1 MEDTSYLAR
10 VLKHPQFV
18 LNQNF
23 ILHPF
28 ASLNTSKKIIKNN
41 LPLFDCVS
49 RLTGNTQEN
58 LKSFFNDISKNTE
71 LDEHLASKFVEYNKY
86 IQTAD
91 IEFTKL
97 AQENP
102 AGRLN
107 RPSQANAGFF
117 LYMLVRS
124 IKPEFFVETGVSAGE
139 SSTYIL
145 QAMHDNNFGKLYSI
159 DVPSVFVPKG
169 MTTIT
174 PEGKTSGWAVPDNL
188 KDRWELNLGKS
199 EELLPDILRKLEKID
214 IFFHDIM
221 HSYEHMMF
229 EYTESWDFIK
239 ENGLLLSD
247 DIVVMNG
254 RGHSPFIDF
263 ANLKQKQIAIYNVL
277 GGIKK

>member
-1 MEDTSYLAR
+1 M
-10 VLKHPQFV
+10 
-18 LNQNF
+18 N
-23 ILHPF
+23 
-28 ASLNTSKKIIKNN
+28 
-41 LPLFDCVS
+41 
-49 RLTGNTQEN
+49 
-58 LKSFFNDISKNTE
+58 
-71 LDEHLASKFVEYNKY
+71 
-86 IQTAD
+86 
-91 IEFTKL
+91 
-97 AQENP
+97 
-102 AGRLN
+102 
-107 RPSQANAGFF
+107 
-117 LYMLVRS
+117 
-124 IKPEFFVETGVSAGE
+124 
-139 SSTYIL
+139 
-145 QAMHDNNFGKLYSI
+145 DNNFGKLYSI

-174 PEGKTSGWAVPDNL
+174 PEGKTSGWAVPDHL

-214 IFFHDIM
+214 IFFHDSM
-221 HSYEHMMF
+221 HTYEHMMF